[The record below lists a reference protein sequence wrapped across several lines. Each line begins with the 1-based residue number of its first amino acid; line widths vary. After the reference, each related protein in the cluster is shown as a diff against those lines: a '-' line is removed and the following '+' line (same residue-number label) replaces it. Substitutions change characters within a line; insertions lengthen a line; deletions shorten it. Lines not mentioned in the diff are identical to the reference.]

1 MSIFGL
7 STMKITVLLTKYG
20 FMGEKCEHFQSITEL
35 SPFQG
40 KSVQIMFE
48 YKIPLKEDLT

>member
-20 FMGEKCEHFQSITEL
+20 FMGEKCENHFKFQSMTDL
-35 SPFQG
+35 HPFQG
-40 KSVQIMFE
+40 KSIQIMFE
-48 YKIPLKEDLT
+48 YKI